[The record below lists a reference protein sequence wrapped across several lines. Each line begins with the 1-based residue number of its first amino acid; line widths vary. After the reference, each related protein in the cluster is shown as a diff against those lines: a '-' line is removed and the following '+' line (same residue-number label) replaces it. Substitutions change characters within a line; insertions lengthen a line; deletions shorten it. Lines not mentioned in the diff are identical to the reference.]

1 MATLDD
7 VYRKYGEVSE
17 ASQLLEVE
25 IGNLVLE
32 ARLTDFDLEAIG
44 AGSDAR
50 AILDRINK
58 GTLGALLLDATKALG
73 GLDAADLFADALA
86 ERNRLTHAFFRH
98 HNFRRNTAEGRDVML
113 ADLESIHATVLA
125 AYKAALAISGIDL
138 DSFEQHG
145 DITTHVDLD

>member
-25 IGNLVLE
+25 IGNLLLE
-32 ARLTDFDLEAIG
+32 ARLADLDLDAIG

-58 GTLGALLLDATKALG
+58 STLGALLLDATKALG

-98 HNFRRNTAEGRDVML
+98 HNFRRNTPEGRDVML

-138 DSFEQHG
+138 DSLEQYG
-145 DITTHVDLD
+145 DTATHVNLD